1 MVCSAHPGPYFMTAG
16 CGALRTLLC
25 GQSTGHDIAVRNFSQ
40 IDNGKSTDP
49 STAEVSIADYKTLYL
64 TFLKMQSNGKV
75 SMFARKKRPREA
87 DIS

>member
-1 MVCSAHPGPYFMTAG
+1 MVCSADDRPYFKTG
-16 CGALRTLLC
+16 RSSALRTLLC
-25 GQSTGHDIAVRNFSQ
+25 GQSTGHELAARNFSQ